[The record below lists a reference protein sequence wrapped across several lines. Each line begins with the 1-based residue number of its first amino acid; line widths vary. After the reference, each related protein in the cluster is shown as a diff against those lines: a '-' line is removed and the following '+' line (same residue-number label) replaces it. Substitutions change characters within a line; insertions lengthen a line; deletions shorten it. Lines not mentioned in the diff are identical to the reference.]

1 MLNLL
6 LQNELES
13 KKMESDSCDEFT
25 NKSILLLE
33 MKLLKIDLRSVR
45 IENSILSNEWGGIE
59 VENMVREFNSL
70 MC

>member
-1 MLNLL
+1 
-6 LQNELES
+6 
-13 KKMESDSCDEFT
+13 MESDSCDEFT

>member
-1 MLNLL
+1 
-6 LQNELES
+6 
-13 KKMESDSCDEFT
+13 MESDSCDEFT

-33 MKLLKIDLRSVR
+33 MKLLEIVLQSVR
-45 IENSILSNEWGGIE
+45 IENSILSNEWVGIE